1 MKRIQEE
8 NPIWHAMIWVFMY
21 ILLVNVGDLISE
33 NIGIDN
39 SATSVL
45 LIVLSVALLIY
56 IKKNDWFNYYGI
68 RRPDK
73 ADFKKSL
80 FYVPLI
86 IMALIQ
92 YFKGINSELGFQGI
106 GLGIVLMICVGWIEE
121 ILFRGFLYQGILKKS
136 GLVRAVIIS
145 GITFGIGHIV
155 NLMRGYSM
163 ADQAVQIVAAIL
175 IGIALA
181 LLIAVTKN
189 IMPGVVFHI
198 LFNISGTITN
208 NNLSMEIMMVIA
220 IIVICALYSIYLR
233 KSLTSQKTL

>member
-1 MKRIQEE
+1 
-8 NPIWHAMIWVFMY
+8 MIWVFMY

-80 FYVPLI
+80 FYVPLV

-163 ADQAVQIVAAIL
+163 ADQASSNCGRDLNWNCSGFIDSCYAIL
-175 IGIALA
+175 CRGLCFIFC
-181 LLIAVTKN
+181 LI
-189 IMPGVVFHI
+189 
-198 LFNISGTITN
+198 
-208 NNLSMEIMMVIA
+208 
-220 IIVICALYSIYLR
+220 
-233 KSLTSQKTL
+233 